1 MMQPS
6 RLQAEAAIRKELR
19 VAISHELS
27 FLSHAD
33 RLLRDLSAEVETAG
47 EEANFQAIARLF
59 SRSAGDI
66 RGMYLLLERGYGLQA
81 LSLAASVYEHLITTA
96 FIGCSEDHGRQWQ
109 THNDPFN
116 TMSPNMMAPM
126 IQQRTTYNF
135 VKVKKSNGKFIDAV
149 YAMLCSAKHG
159 NPLILSLSG
168 VVSTIDGYY
177 LNSSPFYSPEILRQ
191 AKLSGYGVACGLVQ
205 SLQVLMNEEVIRE
218 PTNRHAVTTIELA
231 KQSIVRFEE

>member
-1 MMQPS
+1 MRPS

-19 VAISHELS
+19 VALSHELS
-27 FLSHAD
+27 FLARAD
-33 RLLRDLSAEVETAG
+33 RLLRDLSAEVEKAG

-96 FIGCSEDHGRQWQ
+96 FIGGSEENGRQWL
-109 THNDPFN
+109 THSDPFN
-116 TMSPNMMAPM
+116 TMSPNMMAPK

-135 VKVKKSNGKFIDAV
+135 VRVEKLNGKFADAV

-159 NPLILSLSG
+159 NPLILAHSS

-177 LNSSPFYSPEILRQ
+177 FNSSPLYSPELFRQ
-191 AKLSGYGVACGLVQ
+191 AKLAVYGVARGLVQ
-205 SLQVLMNEEVIRE
+205 SLQVLMNEEVIQE
-218 PTNRHAVTTIELA
+218 PTNRHAATTIKLA
-231 KQSIVRFEE
+231 KKSIVRFEE